1 MPEFLV
7 ESSAGG
13 SPHSTAVGQ
22 QDQRCLQTAA
32 RGVLA
37 GKEHLMYRFTV
48 VSWPAGRLARAAV
61 VAAGLAVAV
70 GLAGAVPAV
79 AAGGAAGARAGVP
92 GGTWRSA
99 QPVPGLA
106 ALNAGRNAQI
116 SSLSCS
122 SAGNCG
128 GGGDYF
134 DAAGNMQGFV
144 VSQAHGRWG
153 AAQPVP
159 GLAALNTGGNAAVGH
174 DQVSCRSAGNCS
186 AGGSYSLARTNVG
199 RAFVVS
205 ETNGRWGQAQ
215 TVTGAVLNAS
225 PGADIEALSCGSAGN
240 CAAGG
245 YYAENSTQVAL
256 PEQAFVVNQTGG
268 TWGKAQPVHGLRA
281 LNAGGQARIN
291 ALSCGSAGNCS
302 AGGYYTDR
310 SHHTQAFVV
319 TETDGTW
326 GTAEQVPG
334 LAAPNAGASA
344 ELDEISCTSAGRCTA
359 AGAYTDGADHV
370 YGFTVTQNKGRWGT
384 AEKIR
389 GAAVNAGGLAAP
401 SFGSL
406 SCAPAGRC
414 SIGGSYADRSGR
426 HFQVYVASR
435 KAGRW
440 GTAAPVPGAAA
451 LNTGRNADIAS
462 LSCGAAGNCAAVGFY
477 TDSSRHWQAFVAD
490 QANGTWGTAQPVPGI
505 AALNA
510 GHGGATYAVSC
521 SSAGHCTAGG
531 FYYTDRSGRH
541 QQAFVVS
548 QG

>member
-1 MPEFLV
+1 
-7 ESSAGG
+7 
-13 SPHSTAVGQ
+13 
-22 QDQRCLQTAA
+22 
-32 RGVLA
+32 
-37 GKEHLMYRFTV
+37 MYRFTV
-48 VSWPAGRLARAAV
+48 VSWPVGRLARAVV
-61 VAAGLAVAV
+61 VAAGLAAAV

-79 AAGGAAGARAGVP
+79 AAGGAAGARAGAP
-92 GGTWRSA
+92 GGTWGTA

-144 VSQAHGRWG
+144 VSQTHGRWG

-186 AGGSYSLARTNVG
+186 ASGSYTLARTNRG
-199 RAFVVS
+199 LAFVVN
-205 ETNGRWGQAQ
+205 ETNGRWGQVQ
-215 TVTGAVLNAS
+215 TVTGAGVNA
-225 PGADIEALSCGSAGN
+225 GGLADIQALSCGSAGN

-245 YYAENSTQVAL
+245 FYAEKSTQVSS
-256 PEQAFVVNQTGG
+256 PEQAFVVTQVGG
-268 TWGKAQPVHGLRA
+268 VWGKAQPVSGLAA
-281 LNAGGQARIN
+281 LNTGGQARVEG
-291 ALSCGSAGNCS
+291 LSCGAAGYCT
-302 AGGYYTDR
+302 AGGTYTDR
-310 SHHTQAFVV
+310 SGHSYAFAV
-319 TETDGTW
+319 TETDGIW
-326 GTAEQVPG
+326 GKVEHVPG
-334 LAAPNAGASA
+334 LAALNVGRQADLYAV
-344 ELDEISCTSAGRCTA
+344 SCAAAGRCTA
-359 AGAYTDGADHV
+359 AGTYSAGSDHFF
-370 YGFTVTQNKGRWGT
+370 GFTVTQNKGRWGT

-389 GAAVNAGGLAAP
+389 GAAVNAGGLTGP

-426 HFQVYVASR
+426 HFQVYVASQ

-440 GTAAPVPGAAA
+440 GSAAPLPGAAA

-462 LSCGAAGNCAAVGFY
+462 LSCGAAGNCAAGGFY
-477 TDSSRHWQAFVAD
+477 TDSSSHRQAFVAN
-490 QANGTWGTAQPVPGI
+490 QANGTWSNAQQVPGV
-505 AALNA
+505 AALSA

-521 SSAGHCTAGG
+521 ASAGHCTAGG
-531 FYYTDRSGRH
+531 FYYTDRANRH